1 VSSLPFLLNTYVSI
15 LICCFLLTSANDS
28 EINTLI
34 AAQNGLEPPA
44 TSFLKYPELIQDQN
58 MPVIEHLKDYSN
70 IEYQG
75 VKCQT
80 RVA

>member
-1 VSSLPFLLNTYVSI
+1 VQLLDTCITYVSI
-15 LICCFLLTSANDS
+15 LIYCFLTSANDS

-75 VKCQT
+75 LKWQA
-80 RVA
+80 RVP